1 MQKYQE
7 KSYIFQH
14 YFFVYIE
21 TDFIWEGVPILYIAS
36 DHPVIRILG
45 TGCA

>member
-1 MQKYQE
+1 MQKYQD
-7 KSYIFQH
+7 KSYIFQY

-21 TDFIWEGVPILYIAS
+21 TDFIGGVPILYIAS
-36 DHPVIRILG
+36 DHPVIRSLG